1 MKKLFDLIFVVVII
15 GLAILLFNHWKEGRT
30 FKAEI
35 NQLRMTKGESNYI
48 MKELDRRCAD
58 DCALTRTWYGFKCR
72 EFKTGKIFKV
82 YM

>member
-15 GLAILLFNHWKEGRT
+15 GIGLLLVFHWIEGRKL
-30 FKAEI
+30 KAEI
-35 NQLRMTKGESNYI
+35 NQLHMTKGESKFV
-48 MKELDRRCAD
+48 MEELDRSCAD